1 MKVKVAQ
8 VVCDSL
14 PPLGLY
20 KSTGHKESDTSE
32 RLSLHYT
39 PWQGGCPGGHS
50 TTLNNTGTSVL
61 LELGVQQETASKQV
75 TQVTIWLQWGQH
87 QSRVWDAT
95 CASPGGNRSLGFPGA
110 QRIESASNAG
120 DSGLIPGSRRFP
132 GEGNG
137 NPL

>member
-1 MKVKVAQ
+1 MDYTSPRVA
-8 VVCDSL
+8 
-14 PPLGLY
+14 
-20 KSTGHKESDTSE
+20 ESDTSE

-87 QSRVWDAT
+87 QSRVG
-95 CASPGGNRSLGFPGA
+95 CHV
-110 QRIESASNAG
+110 RISRWKQE
-120 DSGLIPGSRRFP
+120 SGLPWGSEDRVR
-132 GEGNG
+132 
-137 NPL
+137 L